1 MKQYFKMA
9 IIATALSSVVG
20 CQSTNNTETSV
31 AVEKNRAVSSVLT
44 FDVLQKQYTLD
55 KATFDSVEEF
65 RLYSEPTYNI
75 MTESWND
82 AKEIYLEVEKEP
94 GLINEEY
101 SMFSSGSY
109 ATKYSEY
116 ITKADAELS
125 KLKRYKEQ
133 ADVVL
138 SDAISQMDYMTSI
151 DVNTYYPAEFASL
164 NSQYKTL
171 FITVIEDDIAEAQ
184 TEQASFLTNAK
195 AIEIDTTLKIYVY
208 PLEKEFNQLSQ
219 KGFKTIAPISYG
231 QAKAELDKTQ
241 KAVQANN
248 RDEALI
254 SSAVNRTVFQLDH
267 LKNMAAEVKLLQAV
281 KNGQFE
287 QPVLEFENKLLSIS
301 QAINGNDYRD
311 QPLRT
316 QTTSILDSVQQMHEA
331 NNTVVLEKKIQE
343 LSAQI
348 KSQALTIEN
357 QTEDRSGVQKQVLVL
372 TQQLER
378 NDNLINNLNDVIAS
392 FKEKEQAT
400 EKVAEEK
407 VELPVVESE
416 KTAIIADEV
425 KAKSTEEVAVVP
437 VVTKPKTQEA
447 AVKAAVAVKAVNEET
462 TNEGVIVSE

>member
-1 MKQYFKMA
+1 MSGT
-9 IIATALSSVVG
+9 I
-20 CQSTNNTETSV
+20 
-31 AVEKNRAVSSVLT
+31 RP
-44 FDVLQKQYTLD
+44 LQ
-55 KATFDSVEEF
+55 
-65 RLYSEPTYNI
+65 
-75 MTESWND
+75 
-82 AKEIYLEVEKEP
+82 
-94 GLINEEY
+94 
-101 SMFSSGSY
+101 
-109 ATKYSEY
+109 
-116 ITKADAELS
+116 ELS

-425 KAKSTEEVAVVP
+425 KAKSTEEVSVVP